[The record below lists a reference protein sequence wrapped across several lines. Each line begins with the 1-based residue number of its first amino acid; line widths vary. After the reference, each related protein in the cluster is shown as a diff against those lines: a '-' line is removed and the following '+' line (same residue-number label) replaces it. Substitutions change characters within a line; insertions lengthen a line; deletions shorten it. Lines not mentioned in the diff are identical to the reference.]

1 MVWPKKFP
9 LLLSH
14 SWNYKFLVTPLGF
27 TQATWRWKYYLVYIC
42 PQSIAQFLGHRVLFL
57 KWSTKWRNEWK
68 VITTFVLGT
77 TWSRGWNLQMRNTAP
92 TFLKRLMSSEKLK
105 MPVVNRFS
113 PVAQLCP
120 ALCDPMDCIVCQ
132 APLSMGI
139 LQARILEWVAMPFS
153 RESSQPRNRTQVSH
167 IAGRFITSWVIR
179 EAPWSSEV

>member
-1 MVWPKKFP
+1 MSGQATASGRVVIKAEFGRPSNSREQWGLGGGNPSNLMVWPKKFP

-42 PQSIAQFLGHRVLFL
+42 PQSIAQCLGHRVLFL

-120 ALCDPMDCIVCQ
+120 TFCNPM
-132 APLSMGI
+132 
-139 LQARILEWVAMPFS
+139 
-153 RESSQPRNRTQVSH
+153 
-167 IAGRFITSWVIR
+167 
-179 EAPWSSEV
+179 